1 MHSRS
6 AIIVMYHYVWPD
18 EKPVPGGIRP
28 MRVSEVERQLDWLAE
43 RYAIVG
49 PAEFLASYRDLADRP
64 PCLLTFDDGTRDH
77 AEVATPILARR
88 GLNGLFFIPTG
99 PAERGLMPLTHAVH
113 WLLGQDEEKV
123 WSAFQR
129 YAKEHLTGELALGTR
144 NEAKRIYHYEP
155 ERRARIKYAAN
166 MALSPEHTERIV
178 EKLVTAAG
186 RSMADLA
193 KEWFASPEQL
203 RQMHQTG
210 MTLGMHGVTHRS
222 LQTLGAEGIRQEIEQ
237 CASFLT
243 SITGTAPTWWAC
255 PFGGSGA
262 AQETVSAMNESL
274 RALAIRGAVTTRAA
288 SVSPDDH
295 SLALPRIDCIQLP
308 PRKKID

>member
-1 MHSRS
+1 MNNASP
-6 AIIVMYHYVWPD
+6 IIVMYHYVRPD

-28 MRVSEVERQLDWLAE
+28 MLVSEFEHQLDWLAE

-49 PAEFLASYRDLADRP
+49 PDEFLASYRDPADRP

-99 PAERGLMPLTHAVH
+99 PAERELMPLTHAVH
-113 WLLGQDEEKV
+113 WLLGQDEEMV
-123 WSAFQR
+123 WVAFQR
-129 YAKEHLTGELALGTR
+129 YATEHLDGDRALGAA

-155 ERRARIKYAAN
+155 DLRARIKYAAN
-166 MALSPEHTERIV
+166 MALPPEHTERIV
-178 EKLVTAAG
+178 ETLVTAAG

-203 RQMHQTG
+203 RQMHEAG

-243 SITGTAPTWWAC
+243 SITATAPTWWAC

-262 AQETVSAMNESL
+262 SDDTIRAMNESL

-295 SLALPRIDCIQLP
+295 PVALPRIDCIQLP
-308 PRKKID
+308 PRTKID